1 VFGIDIKMCEVNTVE
16 SVLSTDTLPT
26 AQLFSSYIP
35 ATPPQFDLDTAFLAF
50 SSHISVLQSSKSL
63 SNLEN
68 TLFLLSKSLLK
79 YPYWRDPSLRPLVT
93 VHPYVVLASH
103 RNTLDMSLAAEAE
116 IRRII
121 RNEPL
126 VAQRYLWTMRA
137 IGFLSDLAVVWGL
150 VDSKDFAHRGNLRS
164 TMVPSSQLQD
174 CQKLDSLCL
183 LPEVLYAATAPETV
197 FQAIVPES
205 LCSAVNTAF
214 VHCLQLLVGL
224 NREVDFGRNGQ
235 INDYLFRSGRV
246 SPEVVNAKE
255 KRAIALK
262 VGFHVLTLP
271 VWWRRWCFRRANETT
286 NQQLK
291 TSLSTLYAKHLE
303 LERFLAHMKAEN

>member
-1 VFGIDIKMCEVNTVE
+1 MCEVNTVE

-35 ATPPQFDLDTAFLAF
+35 VSPPQYDLSTVFIAF
-50 SSHISVLQSSKSL
+50 SAHISVLQSNKSL
-63 SNLEN
+63 SDLEN
-68 TLFLLSKSLLK
+68 TLFLLSKSLMK
-79 YPYWRDPSLRPLVT
+79 YPYWRDPSLHPLVT

-103 RNTLDMSLAAEAE
+103 KNTLDMSLAAEAE

-121 RNEPL
+121 RKEPL

-137 IGFLSDLAVVWGL
+137 IEFLSDLAVVWGL

-174 CQKLDSLCL
+174 CQKLDTLCL

-197 FQAIVPES
+197 FQDLAPEA
-205 LCSAVNTAF
+205 LCLAVNRAF
-214 VHCLQLLVGL
+214 VNCLRLLVEL
-224 NREVDFGRNGQ
+224 NRDVDFARNGQ
-235 INDYLFRSGRV
+235 INDYLFRSGKV
-246 SPEVVNAKE
+246 APEVVKAKE
-255 KRAIALK
+255 KRAVALK

-271 VWWRRWCFRRANETT
+271 VWWRRWCFQRANELT
-286 NQQLK
+286 NLQLK
-291 TSLSTLYAKHLE
+291 TSLSTLCAKHLE
-303 LERFLAHMKAEN
+303 LERFLAQMKTDY